1 LFNFVRDAKRIES
14 QAALKVKKILVK
26 FRLNAIRRYKSSDP
40 SWITKKE
47 LDGIVRILAEAM
59 QEANAKARE
68 QVRRSSKVISA
79 ASLLD
84 LGDFF
89 PDALSIV
96 SGFAANIN
104 QELQAFT
111 ADLVA
116 QGLPTKSAIP
126 LLEEKFAALGVSPK
140 NSFSIENI
148 IRTQTQITYNAAK
161 YEEEQQP
168 YIQDILWGYKYVT
181 TGDERVRPEHASL
194 DGVTLPKDD
203 PFWQRF
209 YPPNGWSCRC
219 TAIPLFS
226 KEKISRPRDSQLSID
241 PKFAGPPTTLRGIN

>member
-1 LFNFVRDAKRIES
+1 ML
-14 QAALKVKKILVK
+14 
-26 FRLNAIRRYKSSDP
+26 
-40 SWITKKE
+40 
-47 LDGIVRILAEAM
+47 
-59 QEANAKARE
+59 EANQKAKER
-68 QVRRSSKVISA
+68 VRRDSKVVAA
-79 ASLLD
+79 ASMLD
-84 LGDFF
+84 IGDFF
-89 PDALSIV
+89 PDALQIV
-96 SGFAANIN
+96 TGFVDSVNS
-104 QELQAFT
+104 QLQSFT

-181 TGDERVRPEHASL
+181 TGDERVRPEHAVL

-219 TAIPLFS
+219 AAIPLFS
-226 KEKISRPRDSQLSID
+226 KEKIVRARGDEPVID
-241 PKFAGPPTTLRGIN
+241 PKFARPPTMLKGIN